1 MNEQEQTKLDEL
13 IEELRQVRDELK
25 VQVHLAK
32 AEATDLWHET
42 EAKWQHLRSQLDK
55 IENGAGDAAKDV
67 GAAAM
72 LAAEEIK
79 NGYERLRQYIK
90 YLGAVV
96 QKSSSMRTELNPM
109 SRLTSVA

>member
-1 MNEQEQTKLDEL
+1 MFFEAERRSTMNDQEQTKLDEL

-90 YLGAVV
+90 DI
-96 QKSSSMRTELNPM
+96 
-109 SRLTSVA
+109 